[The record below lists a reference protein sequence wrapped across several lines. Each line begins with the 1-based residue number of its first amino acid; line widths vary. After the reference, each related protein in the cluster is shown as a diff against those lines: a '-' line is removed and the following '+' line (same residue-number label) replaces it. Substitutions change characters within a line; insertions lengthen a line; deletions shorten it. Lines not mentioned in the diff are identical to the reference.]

1 MRCCVSSGNRTRF
14 VNAAERLIDKL
25 HEFGFSTG
33 TDPYDGHYDVLF
45 AVGGDGTILDASID
59 AVALDIPIC
68 GINAGRIGFLAAYD
82 ETDIDS
88 LKNDFIE
95 KLYLSERDLLTV
107 SINGKDE
114 HQIAVNDFV
123 FFKKDIC
130 KTVEL
135 NLYTDNKKLA
145 TYRCDGIIVST
156 ATGSTA
162 YTLSAGGP
170 VILPD
175 VSAAVITP
183 ICAHTT
189 SQHSLVVPLET
200 SIKVVMSDR
209 DEEVAIIADG
219 QDIGTIR
226 KNEFATVT
234 RYRKK
239 LKLMLSEERD
249 VYELLS
255 GTTGG

>member
-1 MRCCVSSGNRTRF
+1 MRYCVVRGPGDRF
-14 VNAAERLIDKL
+14 MGAAERFEAKL
-25 HEFGFSTG
+25 REFGIDVG
-33 TDPYDGHYDVLF
+33 TDPYDGKYDALF
-45 AVGGDGTILDASID
+45 AVGGDGTILDASAD
-59 AVALDIPIC
+59 AVDLDIPIC
-68 GINAGRIGFLAAYD
+68 GINAGRVGFLAAFD
-82 ETDIDS
+82 ESDIDS
-88 LKNDFIE
+88 MSRDFFE
-95 KLYLSERDLLTV
+95 KLYLSERDILCV
-107 SINGKDE
+107 SINGGNYR
-114 HQIAVNDFV
+114 QTALNDFV

-135 NLYTDNKKLA
+135 NLFTDEKKLA

-175 VSAAVITP
+175 VAATVITP

-189 SQHSLVVPLET
+189 AQHSLVVPLDT
-200 SIKVVMSDR
+200 SIKVTMSDR
-209 DEEVAIIADG
+209 DEEVAVIADG
-219 QDIGTIR
+219 QDVGGL
-226 KNEFATVT
+226 KKLESAVVT
-234 RYRKK
+234 RYERK
-239 LKLMLSEERD
+239 LKLMLSESRD

>member
-1 MRCCVSSGNRTRF
+1 MRCCVICGTGNRFT
-14 VNAAERLIDKL
+14 AASDKFISKL
-25 HEFGFSTG
+25 KMFGFDTG
-33 TDPYDGHYDVLF
+33 TDPYDGKYDVIF
-45 AVGGDGTILDASID
+45 AVGGDGTILDASVD
-59 AVALDIPIC
+59 AVALDVPIC
-68 GINAGRIGFLAAYD
+68 GINAGRVGFLAAFD
-82 ETDIDS
+82 ESDIDD
-88 LKNDFIE
+88 LGADFLN

-107 SINGKDE
+107 SINGEKKQE
-114 HQIAVNDFV
+114 IAVNDFV

-135 NLYTDNKKLA
+135 NLFTDDKKLA

-175 VSAAVITP
+175 VSATVITP

-189 SQHSLVVPLET
+189 SQHSLVVPLDT
-200 SIKVVMSDR
+200 SIKVMMSAR

-219 QDIGTIR
+219 QDVGSIS
-226 KNEFATVT
+226 KNESATVT
-234 RYRKK
+234 RYGKK

-255 GTTGG
+255 GTNGG